1 MSKAFAFA
9 AARLGYLA
17 ADPAV
22 VEALQLVRLP
32 YHLSVL
38 TQAAARAALAR
49 ADELLAS
56 VAAVVEQRDRLLR
69 EIPAMGLDV
78 VESDANFVLFGEF
91 GDQAATWQGLLDR
104 GVLVRDVGLAG
115 WLRVTAGT
123 EAETTAFLDAL
134 REGLST
140 TETSEEVDA

>member
-1 MSKAFAFA
+1 
-9 AARLGYLA
+9 
-17 ADPAV
+17 
-22 VEALQLVRLP
+22 
-32 YHLSVL
+32 
-38 TQAAARAALAR
+38 
-49 ADELLAS
+49 
-56 VAAVVEQRDRLLR
+56 
-69 EIPAMGLDV
+69 MGLEV

-123 EAETTAFLDAL
+123 EAETTAFLKAL